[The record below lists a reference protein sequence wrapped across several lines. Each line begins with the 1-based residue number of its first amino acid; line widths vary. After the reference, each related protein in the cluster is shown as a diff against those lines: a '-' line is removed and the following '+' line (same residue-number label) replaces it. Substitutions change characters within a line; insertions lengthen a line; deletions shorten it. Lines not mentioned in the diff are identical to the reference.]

1 MSNVATSCTIAA
13 YTGWPSG
20 SDPFYVVISPGTAA
34 EEKVLV
40 TRTGATD
47 TTLNVVS
54 GGRGS
59 DDTTAQAHDSGA
71 AIYPVFTATDANQ
84 ANLVAS
90 TQTTKG
96 DLLVHTG
103 SAHARVGVGTNGH
116 ALIADSAETAG
127 VKWAAIDDTTK
138 IAKSIVDAKGDLIV
152 ATADDTP
159 AKLTVGSNGTLLVA
173 DSGETP
179 GVKWSAS
186 VSGLTV
192 NNSIVQ
198 GLEESWNVA
207 ATAATGT
214 VDFNTLTSTAWL
226 YTSNASGN
234 WTLNVRGDGSTTL
247 ASLLDTGDSITVVF
261 AVTNG
266 ATAYYSTAFQID
278 GNAVTPEW
286 QGGAAPAAGNA
297 SSIDVYVYTIV
308 KTAATPT
315 YTVLASQTQ
324 FA

>member
-1 MSNVATSCTIAA
+1 MTNVATSCTIAA
-13 YTGWPSG
+13 YTGWPYG
-20 SDPFYVVISPGTAA
+20 SDPFYVVIDPGTAA

-40 TRTGATD
+40 TRTGSTD

-54 GGRGS
+54 GGRGV

-71 AIYPVFTATDANQ
+71 AIYPVFTAKDADE

-96 DLLVHTG
+96 DLLLHTG
-103 SAHARVGVGTNGH
+103 SAHARLGVGTDDYV
-116 ALIADSAETAG
+116 LVADSGETTG
-127 VKWAAIDDTTK
+127 VKWAAVDDTTK

-152 ATADDTP
+152 ATADNTP

-192 NNSIVQ
+192 NNSVVQ

-226 YTSNASGN
+226 YTSDASGN

-266 ATAYYSTAFQID
+266 ATPYYASAFQID
-278 GNAVTPEW
+278 GNAITPEW
-286 QGGAAPAAGNA
+286 QGGSAPSAGNA
-297 SSIDVYVYTIV
+297 SSIDAYVYTII